1 MLRDILKNKKIK
13 AIVIT
18 FLFASALM
26 IGLAIWS
33 VVRQQQEA
41 NKKPEIDPASGEVI
55 GPPTGGNLPEYA
67 VPYIGFEKFVNNG
80 ANFNMYKEFQ
90 SVVRQYQLKV
100 NGNNYNTYYKRVSM
114 YKDSYSA
121 KTDPKTNIIT
131 HRFKIELDTNKKT
144 LWVKIE
150 SFTPFRYKF
159 YFYDTDKE
167 ENPVLEYNYCDPA
180 VCKEDTTNVKPITD

>member
-1 MLRDILKNKKIK
+1 MLRDILKNKKIR
-13 AIVIT
+13 AIVIA
-18 FLFASALM
+18 FLSASALM

-33 VVRQQQEA
+33 IIYQQQQA

-55 GPPTGGNLPEYA
+55 GQPTGAALPEYA
-67 VPYIGFEKFVNNG
+67 VPYFGFEKFVDNG
-80 ANFNMYKEFQ
+80 ANYNMYREFQ
-90 SVVRQYQLKV
+90 SVVRQYQLKT

-114 YKDSYSA
+114 YKDSYSS
-121 KTDPKTNIIT
+121 KTDPKTHIFT
-131 HRFKIELDTNKKT
+131 HRFKIELDVNKKT

-167 ENPVLEYNYCDPA
+167 ENPVLEYNYCDSQ
-180 VCKEDTTNVKPITD
+180 VCKPDTKNVKTIID

>member
-33 VVRQQQEA
+33 VIRQQQEA

-121 KTDPKTNIIT
+121 KTDPKTNIFT
-131 HRFKIELDTNKKT
+131 HRFKIELDTNKET
-144 LWVKIE
+144 LWVKVE